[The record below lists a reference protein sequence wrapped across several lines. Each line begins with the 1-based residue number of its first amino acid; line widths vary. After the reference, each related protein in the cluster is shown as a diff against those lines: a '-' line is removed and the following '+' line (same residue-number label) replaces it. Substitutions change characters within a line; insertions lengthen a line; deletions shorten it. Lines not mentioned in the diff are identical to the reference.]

1 MRTRKEGKD
10 VTTQDFNKYFQLYMD
25 RQTHLYTHT
34 YRKGR
39 DGKCL
44 NMASQFTT
52 VLIIVADRNGKMKKT
67 LKLVMDVSVWL
78 YSMIGAGKRQNKGF
92 AS

>member
-1 MRTRKEGKD
+1 MT
-10 VTTQDFNKYFQLYMD
+10 FMN
-25 RQTHLYTHT
+25 THT
-34 YRKGR
+34 RRVGM
-39 DGKCL
+39 GSVL

-52 VLIIVADRNGKMKKT
+52 FLIIVADRNGKMKKT
-67 LKLVMDVSVWL
+67 LNLAMDLSVWL